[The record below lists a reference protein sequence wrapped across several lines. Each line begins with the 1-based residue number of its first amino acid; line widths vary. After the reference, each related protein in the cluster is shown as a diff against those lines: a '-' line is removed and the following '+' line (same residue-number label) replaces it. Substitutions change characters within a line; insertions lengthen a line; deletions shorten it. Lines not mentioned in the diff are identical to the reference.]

1 MKLSS
6 MESAEFASLIASEGI
21 RLRIGPFITH
31 LTSSFG
37 NVAEGIGLL
46 YADYELENESF
57 SDFHIRVMP
66 PSGIRRWLR
75 PQALFYFD
83 HEEPFKPLPVSQALP
98 FFEWGLNWCVAR
110 HANQYLILHAAV
122 IEQNGR
128 AVVMPAP
135 PGSGKSTLCAGLV
148 SRGWRLL
155 SDELAMLTRPD
166 GFLAPIP
173 RPISLKNE
181 SIAVIRRFAHNIIIG
196 PECADTAKGTVA
208 HMRAPVDSVERVD
221 ELAAPRWFVLP
232 RYVKNAKAEL
242 SPMSKGKMFMHVV
255 QNAFNYHVHG
265 KEGFTLLADMI
276 DRCDCFEFSYGHLE
290 DAIPIFDEL
299 SSVV

>member
-6 MESAEFASLIASEGI
+6 IESAELSALIASEGVRI
-21 RLRIGPFITH
+21 RIGPFIAH
-31 LTSSFG
+31 LTSPFAS
-37 NVAEGIGLL
+37 VADGIGLL
-46 YADYELENESF
+46 YADHELDNEPF

-66 PSGIRRWLR
+66 PEGIRRWFR

-83 HEEPFKPLPVSQALP
+83 NEVPFKPLPVSQALP
-98 FFEWGLNWCVAR
+98 FFEWGLNWCIAR
-110 HANQYLILHAAV
+110 HANQYMILHAAV
-122 IEQNGR
+122 IEQRGR

-155 SDELAMLTRPD
+155 SDELAMLTRSD

-181 SIAVIRRFAHNIIIG
+181 SIAVIRRFAQDTIIG

-208 HMRAPVDSVERVD
+208 HMRAPVDSVERVG
-221 ELAAPRWFVLP
+221 ELATPRWFVLP
-232 RYVKNAKAEL
+232 RYVKDAKAEL
-242 SPMSKGKMFMHVV
+242 SPMTKGKMFMHVV

-265 KEGFTLLADMI
+265 KEGFTLLADVI
-276 DRCDCFEFSYGHLE
+276 DRCDCFEFSYGSLE

-299 SSVV
+299 SSVI

>member
-6 MESAEFASLIASEGI
+6 MEPAELSALIASEGI
-21 RLRIGPFITH
+21 QLRIGPFNTH
-31 LTSSFG
+31 LTSSFA
-37 NVAEGIGLL
+37 NVASGIGQL
-46 YADYELENESF
+46 YADYVLGNDAF
-57 SDFHIRVMP
+57 SDFHIRVVP
-66 PSGIRRWLR
+66 PAGLRRWLR

-83 HEEPFKPLPVSQALP
+83 HEIPFKPLPVSQALP

-122 IEQNGR
+122 IERHGK

-166 GFLAPIP
+166 GMLMPIP

-181 SIAVIRRFAHNIIIG
+181 SITVIRRFAQNAMIG
-196 PECADTAKGTVA
+196 PEYADTAKGTVA
-208 HMRAPVDSVERVD
+208 HMRPPEDSVNRAD
-221 ELAAPRWFVLP
+221 EMAAPKLFILP
-232 RYVKNAKAEL
+232 RYVKGAKAQL
-242 SPMSKGKMFMHVV
+242 VPVTKGQMFMQVV
-255 QNAFNYHVHG
+255 KNAFNYHVHG
-265 KEGFTLLADMI
+265 KEGFMLLADVI
-276 DRCDCFEFSYGHLE
+276 DRCECFEFSYEKLE
-290 DAIPIFDEL
+290 EAIPIFDEL
-299 SSVV
+299 IPVI

>member
-6 MESAEFASLIASEGI
+6 LESAELSALLASKGI
-21 RLRIGPFITH
+21 HLRIGPFNIH
-31 LTSSFG
+31 LTSSFA
-37 NVAEGIGLL
+37 NVADGIGQL
-46 YADYELENESF
+46 YADYVLGSGAF
-57 SDFHIRVMP
+57 SDFHIQVLP
-66 PSGIRRWLR
+66 PAGIRRWVR

-83 HEEPFKPLPVSQALP
+83 HEIPFKPLPISQALP

-122 IEQNGR
+122 VERHGK

-166 GFLAPIP
+166 GRLTPIP

-181 SIAVIRRFAHNIIIG
+181 SIEVIRQFAQNAIIG

-208 HMRAPVDSVERVD
+208 HMRPPEGSVSRAD
-221 ELAAPRWFVLP
+221 ETVVPRYFVLP
-232 RYVKNAKAEL
+232 RYAKDAKAQLVPISKGQMFMQVVKN
-242 SPMSKGKMFMHVV
+242 S
-255 QNAFNYHVHG
+255 FNYHIHG
-265 KEGFTLLADMI
+265 KEGFALLADVVG
-276 DRCDCFEFSYGHLE
+276 RCECFEFSYGMLE
-290 DAIPIFDEL
+290 DATPIFDEL
-299 SSVV
+299 ISAV

>member
-6 MESAEFASLIASEGI
+6 LEPAELTTLIASEGI
-21 RLRIGPFITH
+21 QLRIGPFNTH
-31 LTSSFG
+31 LTSSFA
-37 NVAEGIGLL
+37 NVADGIGQL
-46 YADYELENESF
+46 YADYALEKEAF

-66 PSGIRRWLR
+66 PAGIRRWFR

-83 HEEPFKPLPVSQALP
+83 HEIPFKPLPISQALP

-122 IEQNGR
+122 IERNGK
-128 AVVMPAP
+128 AIIMPAP

-155 SDELAMLTRPD
+155 SDELAMLSRSD
-166 GFLAPIP
+166 GRLTPIP

-181 SIAVIRRFAHNIIIG
+181 SIAVIRNFAQNAIIG

-208 HMRAPVDSVERVD
+208 HMRPPEDSVSRSD
-221 ELAAPRWFVLP
+221 ETTIPGWFILP
-232 RYVKNAKAEL
+232 RYVKDAKAQL
-242 SPMSKGKMFMHVV
+242 APISKGQMFMEVV
-255 QNAFNYHVHG
+255 KNAFNYHVHG
-265 KEGFTLLADMI
+265 KEGFMLLADMI
-276 DRCDCFEFSYGHLE
+276 DRCECFEFSYGRLE
-290 DAIPIFDEL
+290 EAIPVFDEL
-299 SSVV
+299 ISAA